1 MKGPTNPLLKAL
13 IEELNKQNA
22 LIWKRIAYELG
33 RPKRKKRQVNLSE
46 LQRNTKSGE
55 TVLLLG
61 KLLSSGT
68 LKNKLIIATWNA
80 STKAAAAVKAAGG
93 TIIPIQE
100 LIKKNPKGTG
110 VKVVG

>member
-33 RPKRKKRQVNLSE
+33 RPKRKKREINLSE

-55 TVLLLG
+55 TVLLMG

-68 LKNKLIIATWNA
+68 LKNKLTIATWNA
-80 STKAAAAVKAAGG
+80 STKAAAAVNAAGG